1 MKKKIYLALLSGFLG
16 LSSAMTVS
24 ASPRT
29 MPDGTVFD
37 SEYYAQTNP
46 DVAAAWGTDEN
57 ALYQHYLTCGKAEGR
72 KPYSDSD
79 ANAVPQIQSRV
90 NRLTTDLPVFPAET
104 TEKNNLLVPVVLDST
119 DGQYLCHTNVVT
131 RTEFGTDGSRKDYSN
146 DPIYLA
152 VRDYII
158 EWLTNNGDNPNNR
171 SIDIPIRFIS
181 RSLDDVFYFINLA
194 ENLEIDLHKSEIGKN
209 KIFFMGTNPAD
220 GKGHFDP
227 FGYEELIFCSI
238 YYGETAADLYEK
250 NIKEEIPINP
260 TTGLPAKVG
269 DSWTLEDGSI
279 YVIY

>member
-1 MKKKIYLALLSGFLG
+1 M
-16 LSSAMTVS
+16 
-24 ASPRT
+24 
-29 MPDGTVFD
+29 
-37 SEYYAQTNP
+37 
-46 DVAAAWGTDEN
+46 
-57 ALYQHYLTCGKAEGR
+57 
-72 KPYSDSD
+72 
-79 ANAVPQIQSRV
+79 
-90 NRLTTDLPVFPAET
+90 
-104 TEKNNLLVPVVLDST
+104 DST

-131 RTEFGTDGSRKDYSN
+131 RTEFGTDGSRKDYSK

-171 SIDIPIRFIS
+171 SIDIPIRFIP

>member
-1 MKKKIYLALLSGFLG
+1 M
-16 LSSAMTVS
+16 
-24 ASPRT
+24 
-29 MPDGTVFD
+29 
-37 SEYYAQTNP
+37 
-46 DVAAAWGTDEN
+46 
-57 ALYQHYLTCGKAEGR
+57 
-72 KPYSDSD
+72 
-79 ANAVPQIQSRV
+79 
-90 NRLTTDLPVFPAET
+90 
-104 TEKNNLLVPVVLDST
+104 
-119 DGQYLCHTNVVT
+119 VT
-131 RTEFGTDGSRKDYSN
+131 PTEFGTDGSRKDYSN

-171 SIDIPIRFIS
+171 SIDIPIRFIP

-194 ENLEIDLHKSEIGKN
+194 ENLEIDLHKSEI
-209 KIFFMGTNPAD
+209 FMVTYPAD
-220 GKGHFDP
+220 GYGHFFP